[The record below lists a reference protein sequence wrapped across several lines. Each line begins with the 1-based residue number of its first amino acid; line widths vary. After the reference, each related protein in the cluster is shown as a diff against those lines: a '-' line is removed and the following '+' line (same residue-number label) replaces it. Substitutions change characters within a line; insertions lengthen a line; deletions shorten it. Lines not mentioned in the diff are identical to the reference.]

1 MSATSP
7 IATKF
12 CIAAKRRDVH
22 NSGHGLG
29 RLLDLL
35 PDASTAARQSY
46 GEVRRRLAGL
56 NSLRSKVDGTSTL
69 DPELVAAWF
78 PAANALIAEAQKARM
93 TVERDLPRN
102 LPGNVRAL
110 FELKGLLAVISEA
123 AGRERGGVAGATPTG
138 RQRPAVTNLATMHY
152 DSLVP
157 REWFGKVSMQRIN
170 VLSIQRIS
178 AEDRAKIEAVDPA
191 IELTDAGGW
200 YDGEI
205 RETWPAVTT
214 ARYLA
219 PGATGSGTREER
231 DRLLAEAEVILGG
244 WPFPLDLRARAPRLK
259 WFHQRPAG
267 ASNLLVGDLWGSRV
281 VVTTS
286 RGSGNTLAMAEYAVA
301 GILHFAKGL
310 HRAAVDRGAGVFD
323 HRAYRPLLLEGK
335 TACVVGA
342 GGIGL
347 DVGKLCAALGMRVV
361 GTRRHPHPDRPLPP
375 GFSEL
380 GGAGDL
386 DRFLPESDFVVICC
400 QWTPETTRLFD
411 KDRFAAMKAGGV
423 LINVARGEIVDEEAL
438 ADALQRDHL
447 RGAALDVYVGE
458 FEHTPTS
465 RLWSD
470 PRVLITP
477 HISSASDQD
486 RHGAINL
493 FCDNLRAYLEG
504 GPLQNVIDWQRGY

>member
-1 MSATSP
+1 
-7 IATKF
+7 
-12 CIAAKRRDVH
+12 
-22 NSGHGLG
+22 
-29 RLLDLL
+29 
-35 PDASTAARQSY
+35 
-46 GEVRRRLAGL
+46 
-56 NSLRSKVDGTSTL
+56 
-69 DPELVAAWF
+69 
-78 PAANALIAEAQKARM
+78 
-93 TVERDLPRN
+93 
-102 LPGNVRAL
+102 
-110 FELKGLLAVISEA
+110 
-123 AGRERGGVAGATPTG
+123 
-138 RQRPAVTNLATMHY
+138 
-152 DSLVP
+152 
-157 REWFGKVSMQRIN
+157 MQRIN

-178 AEDRAKIEAVDPA
+178 AEDRAKIEAVDQA

-205 RETWPAVTT
+205 RETWPAFTT

-267 ASNLLVGDLWGSRV
+267 ASNLLLGDLWGSRV

-286 RGSGNTLAMAEYAVA
+286 RGSGNTLAMAEYVVA

-310 HRAAVDRGAGVFD
+310 HRAAVDRGEGVFD

-347 DVGKLCAALGMRVV
+347 DVGKLCAVLGMRVV

-386 DRFLPESDFVVICC
+386 DRFLPE
-400 QWTPETTRLFD
+400 T
-411 KDRFAAMKAGGV
+411 
-423 LINVARGEIVDEEAL
+423 
-438 ADALQRDHL
+438 
-447 RGAALDVYVGE
+447 
-458 FEHTPTS
+458 
-465 RLWSD
+465 
-470 PRVLITP
+470 
-477 HISSASDQD
+477 IS
-486 RHGAINL
+486 
-493 FCDNLRAYLEG
+493 
-504 GPLQNVIDWQRGY
+504 W